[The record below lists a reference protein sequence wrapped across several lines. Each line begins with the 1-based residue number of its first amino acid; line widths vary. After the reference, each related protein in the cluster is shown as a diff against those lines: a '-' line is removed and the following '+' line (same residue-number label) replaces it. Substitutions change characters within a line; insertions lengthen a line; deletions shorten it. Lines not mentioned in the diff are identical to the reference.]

1 MYKTYPINLIQ
12 MINIKCYNKYLPS
25 RAMASSDNRRPTR
38 KCCLLKANDNSA
50 ILLAGVR
57 VSPEA
62 ELRED
67 SDVVGDEGSDGYNW
81 VGKGRLR
88 VT

>member
-1 MYKTYPINLIQ
+1 
-12 MINIKCYNKYLPS
+12 
-25 RAMASSDNRRPTR
+25 
-38 KCCLLKANDNSA
+38 
-50 ILLAGVR
+50 V
-57 VSPEA
+57 PEA

-67 SDVVGDEGSDGYNW
+67 SDVVGDEGSDGYSF